1 MTKKQQRTLI
11 GIFTDPV
18 PANFAW
24 HDIESL
30 LLALGAELTEARGSR
45 LAVVLNGR
53 KSVLHKPHPRNE
65 VGKPMLRGLRGFLIE
80 AGIEAPA

>member
-18 PANFAW
+18 PANIAW

-53 KSVLHKPHPRNE
+53 KSVLHQPHPRNE

-80 AGIEAPA
+80 AGIEAPF